1 MSLLAAGAIVLL
13 AALVQRITGLGFALV
28 ATPALVL
35 LLGPAE
41 GVQVVVLIGIVACGS
56 MGLTMWRSID
66 WRRAFWL
73 IWPAIVVAPLAAW
86 VTAVS
91 PGPVLLLI
99 VGLAAVLGLLTARV
113 RRASVLL
120 VGRPGAIAA
129 GALAGFLNVTSGL
142 SGPPLVAYA
151 DSVRW
156 ELRRFVATLQ
166 VIFVAY
172 NILTVIWRG
181 APAETPWTSL
191 ALLAIVALAGIG
203 LGTYLSRFV
212 TATWARWAM
221 FTVAWAGA
229 VVVLVRGA
237 MGVSGIV

>member
-1 MSLLAAGAIVLL
+1 MSLVAAVAVVLL

-35 LLGPAE
+35 LYGPAE

-66 WRRAFWL
+66 GPRALWL
-73 IWPAIVVAPLAAW
+73 LWPAIVIAPLAAW
-86 VTAVS
+86 VSAIS

-99 VGLAAVLGLLTARV
+99 VGAAAVLGLLTGRV
-113 RRASVLL
+113 RRASRYL
-120 VGRPGAIAA
+120 VGRPGAVGA

-151 DSVRW
+151 DSVKW
-156 ELRRFVATLQ
+156 EQRRFVATLQ
-166 VIFVAY
+166 LLFVAY
-172 NILTVIWRG
+172 NILTLAWRG
-181 APAETPWTSL
+181 IPTTVPWEGLGLL
-191 ALLAIVALAGIG
+191 ALVALAGIG
-203 LGTYLSRFV
+203 VGTWLARFV
-212 TATWARWAM
+212 PARWARWAM

-229 VVVLVRGA
+229 VIVLVRGVL
-237 MGVSGIV
+237 GVAGIA